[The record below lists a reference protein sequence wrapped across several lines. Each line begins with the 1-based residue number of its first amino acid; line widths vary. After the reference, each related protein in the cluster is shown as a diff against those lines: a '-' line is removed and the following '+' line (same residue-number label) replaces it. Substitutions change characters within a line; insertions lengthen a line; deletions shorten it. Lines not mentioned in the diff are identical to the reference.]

1 MYAREFPQNKSG
13 TVRAFEDAYAK
24 EEFLRR
30 SAGQAESRTC
40 TGKPV
45 GEKPAEGT
53 CAPGGSVSV
62 CAPKPE
68 DCRAP
73 EEMPRGDQTPCAKP
87 PSKECPLQKLF
98 GISDGGDILLL
109 LLIVFFLTDG
119 DSEND
124 KLIPLLLA
132 VLLLLDRKSVV

>member
-45 GEKPAEGT
+45 GEKPTEGT

-87 PSKECPLQKLF
+87 PAKECPLQKLF

-132 VLLLLDRKSVV
+132 VLLLL

>member
-87 PSKECPLQKLF
+87 PSKDPAF
-98 GISDGGDILLL
+98 TGGLAAT
-109 LLIVFFLTDG
+109 VVHRYPAG
-119 DSEND
+119 DS
-124 KLIPLLLA
+124 
-132 VLLLLDRKSVV
+132 VGSR

>member
-109 LLIVFFLTDG
+109 LLIVFFLTDS

-132 VLLLLDRKSVV
+132 VLLLL

>member
-53 CAPGGSVSV
+53 CAPSGSVSV

-132 VLLLLDRKSVV
+132 VLLLL

>member
-109 LLIVFFLTDG
+109 LLSVFFLTDG

-132 VLLLLDRKSVV
+132 VLLLL

>member
-1 MYAREFPQNKSG
+1 MRPKKCHAAIK
-13 TVRAFEDAYAK
+13 
-24 EEFLRR
+24 RR
-30 SAGQAESRTC
+30 V
-40 TGKPV
+40 P
-45 GEKPAEGT
+45 
-53 CAPGGSVSV
+53 
-62 CAPKPE
+62 
-68 DCRAP
+68 
-73 EEMPRGDQTPCAKP
+73 KP

-132 VLLLLDRKSVV
+132 VLLLL

>member
-45 GEKPAEGT
+45 SEKPAEGT

-132 VLLLLDRKSVV
+132 VLLLL

>member
-73 EEMPRGDQTPCAKP
+73 EEMPRGDQSPCAKP
-87 PSKECPLQKLF
+87 PAKECPLQKLF

-132 VLLLLDRKSVV
+132 VLLLL

>member
-132 VLLLLDRKSVV
+132 ALLLL

>member
-30 SAGQAESRTC
+30 SAGQAERRTC

-132 VLLLLDRKSVV
+132 VLLLL

>member
-98 GISDGGDILLL
+98 GISGGGDILLL

-132 VLLLLDRKSVV
+132 VLLLL

>member
-40 TGKPV
+40 TGKPI

-132 VLLLLDRKSVV
+132 VLLLL

>member
-45 GEKPAEGT
+45 GEKLAEGT

-119 DSEND
+119 DNEND

-132 VLLLLDRKSVV
+132 VLLLL

>member
-109 LLIVFFLTDG
+109 LLLVFFLTDG

-124 KLIPLLLA
+124 NLIPLLLA
-132 VLLLLDRKSVV
+132 VLLLL

>member
-73 EEMPRGDQTPCAKP
+73 EGMPRGDQTPCAKP

-132 VLLLLDRKSVV
+132 VLLLL

>member
-87 PSKECPLQKLF
+87 PSKECSLQKLF

-132 VLLLLDRKSVV
+132 VLLLL

>member
-98 GISDGGDILLL
+98 GISDSGDILLL

-132 VLLLLDRKSVV
+132 VLLLL

>member
-98 GISDGGDILLL
+98 GISDDGDILLL

-132 VLLLLDRKSVV
+132 VLLLL

>member
-53 CAPGGSVSV
+53 CVPGGSVSV

-132 VLLLLDRKSVV
+132 VLLLL

>member
-73 EEMPRGDQTPCAKP
+73 EEMPRGGQTPCAKP

-132 VLLLLDRKSVV
+132 VLLLL

>member
-68 DCRAP
+68 NCRAP

-132 VLLLLDRKSVV
+132 VLLLL

>member
-98 GISDGGDILLL
+98 GFSDGGDMLLL

-132 VLLLLDRKSVV
+132 VLLLL

>member
-45 GEKPAEGT
+45 VEKPAEGT
-53 CAPGGSVSV
+53 CVPGGSVAV

-68 DCRAP
+68 DCRAS
-73 EEMPRGDQTPCAKP
+73 EDIPRGEGKPYAKP
-87 PSKECPLQKLF
+87 TAKECPLQKLF
-98 GISDGGDILLL
+98 GFSDGGDILLL

-132 VLLLLDRKSVV
+132 VLLLL

>member
-109 LLIVFFLTDG
+109 LLIVFFLPDG

-132 VLLLLDRKSVV
+132 VLLLL

>member
-30 SAGQAESRTC
+30 SAGQ
-40 TGKPV
+40 PV

-132 VLLLLDRKSVV
+132 VLLLL

>member
-45 GEKPAEGT
+45 GEKPAEST

-73 EEMPRGDQTPCAKP
+73 EEMPRGDQTPCA
-87 PSKECPLQKLF
+87 KLF

-132 VLLLLDRKSVV
+132 VLLLL

>member
-30 SAGQAESRTC
+30 SAGQAESLTC

-132 VLLLLDRKSVV
+132 VLLLL

>member
-98 GISDGGDILLL
+98 VISDGGDILLL

-132 VLLLLDRKSVV
+132 VLLLL

>member
-53 CAPGGSVSV
+53 CALGGSVSV

-119 DSEND
+119 DREND

-132 VLLLLDRKSVV
+132 VLLLL

>member
-53 CAPGGSVSV
+53 CAPGGSISV

-132 VLLLLDRKSVV
+132 VLLLL

>member
-45 GEKPAEGT
+45 GKKPAEGT

-62 CAPKPE
+62 CAP
-68 DCRAP
+68 
-73 EEMPRGDQTPCAKP
+73 
-87 PSKECPLQKLF
+87 
-98 GISDGGDILLL
+98 
-109 LLIVFFLTDG
+109 
-119 DSEND
+119 
-124 KLIPLLLA
+124 
-132 VLLLLDRKSVV
+132 

>member
-62 CAPKPE
+62 CAPTPE

-132 VLLLLDRKSVV
+132 VLLLL

>member
-45 GEKPAEGT
+45 VEKPAEGT
-53 CAPGGSVSV
+53 CVPGGSVAV

-68 DCRAP
+68 DCHAS
-73 EEMPRGDQTPCAKP
+73 EDMPRGEGRSYAKP
-87 PSKECPLQKLF
+87 TAQECPLQKLF
-98 GISDGGDILLL
+98 GFSDGGDMLLL

-132 VLLLLDRKSVV
+132 VLLLL

>member
-68 DCRAP
+68 DRRAP

-132 VLLLLDRKSVV
+132 VLLLL